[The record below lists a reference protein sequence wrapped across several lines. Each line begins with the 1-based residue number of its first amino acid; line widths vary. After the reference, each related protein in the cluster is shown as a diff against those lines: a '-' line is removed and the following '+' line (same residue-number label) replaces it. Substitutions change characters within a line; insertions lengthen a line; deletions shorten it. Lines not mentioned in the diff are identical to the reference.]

1 MEDVHGVDVSWL
13 HHSTRGKRTTADSL
27 FSVSRS
33 ANMFL
38 ADSVGSPDHH
48 HRQHAPSSPGLA
60 KDARPRTSSHG
71 GLPPP
76 GTHNERKSPESAVP
90 AVQQPSAPSPAP
102 STPTAAPPIP
112 TPAQKIPTKRPALLG
127 RASTDKPQQPGSVTP
142 PESRASLRKN
152 SWISSIS
159 SKFSSQNSPAQT
171 TQVQAQGSSANTSAA
186 DGVPATANGALNGIQ
201 TAANHSQTTY
211 EPYIPQQPK
220 GSFISNALRRLSS
233 GSQVGGSLG
242 KAIPNGG
249 VCPRKVMNVDPNRTR
264 CLLPELNQSKL
275 RRVAFCVDVEI
286 AGGPRYKDD
295 ADTEERQQKRKD
307 KKLKERGEGEALKNP
322 ESVAEDKDKEGVV
335 NIFDSQEVVGTEQ
348 APDPE
353 GTVVNDEKSEPS
365 KKKER
370 KKRSEAERKERKE
383 KKRRKA
389 EENGSIPLELTRDD
403 DEVSA
408 DGASEG
414 CTQAAPKHQD
424 RPTTDPLR
432 IYRRC
437 CQLRETP
444 ILKRISDQLSNP
456 AATALSAPGVV
467 ACLDLTGSRL
477 QLADVVTLSD
487 WLAIVPVKKLFL
499 DDADLND
506 EKTRLI
512 LAGLLAAKVPEAGKR
527 RKSASGEARNGSENV
542 EERCGVVKKLVLK
555 NNPKITVEG
564 WRHIALF
571 IYMCKSLLA
580 LDVSMIPF
588 PSSPP
593 QPAPQVPNGSPSAT
607 SDRKAASKDIAE
619 VVSKAISERLGGSKL
634 EELLL
639 SECSL
644 SSSSIR
650 KIVDGAIISGVQ
662 RLGLA
667 GNNVDGE
674 GLEHILHY
682 IKSGVC
688 QGLDLGGN
696 TLRDSISRLT
706 ECFTKDCPLWALSV
720 ADCDL
725 TPESLRIL
733 LPALGNLP
741 NFIFLDLSHNRDL
754 FSNSLSLSLLRR
766 YMPLFT
772 KLKRI
777 HLTDVS
783 LSQAD
788 VIGIAEV
795 IPECPVIAHVD
806 IQGNPKISALAVATT
821 EEEQEEAAAVYAS
834 LTLAAKVSQTI
845 VFLGVDVPGPESNE
859 VVKALAKQVIAYCLR
874 NMQNIEGVPELQN
887 ASRDAAL
894 PDVLQHLVGHADDT
908 STTSAD
914 DDAAPDDDYIV
925 GGTGVAKALSY
936 CLRQKESDLR
946 RTSIPASG
954 TATPRSSQATVSEE
968 SHRARIMSKNLLENA
983 RNIRQRLQMAL
994 TREAI
999 AGNEIPYRKF
1009 SGMFCNYVLNLT
1021 IIGRLIFLDQTLQ
1034 GMIKRFEDEYPETRI
1049 RPSDATSTTSSIPSS
1064 SPPLSTVPTLSTAT
1078 HNVFHDS
1085 DEDEPKALR
1094 SRHNSDVNLASRAQ
1108 TLEEGRLHRL
1118 GHRLRTE
1125 FINPSRPSS
1134 SHTEQADISGS
1145 MNDLGLPPHVMAL
1158 RHHLMTYSGE
1168 QLRAMTEGAGWE
1180 KAFNDIVE
1188 NAEELKRMEKENP
1201 EEFAKFRDTQIA
1213 ALKNASPSGDFS
1225 GRWNSIGKD
1234 NESAIED

>member
-13 HHSTRGKRTTADSL
+13 HHSSTR
-27 FSVSRS
+27 
-33 ANMFL
+33 
-38 ADSVGSPDHH
+38 DHH
-48 HRQHAPSSPGLA
+48 HRQYAPSSPGLP

-71 GLPPP
+71 GLPPN
-76 GTHNERKSPESAVP
+76 GTHNERKSPESATL

-102 STPTAAPPIP
+102 STPTPAQSTPTP
-112 TPAQKIPTKRPALLG
+112 TPAQKIPTKRPTLLG
-127 RASTDKPQQPGSVTP
+127 RAGSEKPQPGSVTP
-142 PESRASLRKN
+142 PESRTSLRKN

-171 TQVQAQGSSANTSAA
+171 TQVQAQGSSANINAA
-186 DGVPATANGALNGIQ
+186 EGAAATANGALNGIHAAATQ
-201 TAANHSQTTY
+201 THTAH
-211 EPYIPQQPK
+211 EPYVPQQPK

-242 KAIPNGG
+242 KAVPNGG

-264 CLLPELNQSKL
+264 CLVPELNQSKL

-286 AGGPRYKDD
+286 AGGPRYKDE
-295 ADTEERQQKRKD
+295 ADSEERKPKLKD
-307 KKLKERGEGEALKNP
+307 KKLKERGEGEALKHP
-322 ESVAEDKDKEGVV
+322 ESAAEEKEKVGDADAVA
-335 NIFDSQEVVGTEQ
+335 SQLVAGTEQ
-348 APDPE
+348 APILD
-353 GTVVNDEKSEPS
+353 GTVAIDERSEPS
-365 KKKER
+365 KKKEK

-389 EENGSIPLELTRDD
+389 EENGSVPLEITRDD

-414 CTQAAPKHQD
+414 STKPSPKHQD

-456 AATALSAPGVV
+456 TTIAHSAPGTV
-467 ACLDLTGSRL
+467 ASLDLTGSRL
-477 QLADVVTLSD
+477 QLADFVTLSD
-487 WLAIVPVKKLFL
+487 WLAVVPVKKLFL

-506 EKTRLI
+506 DKIRDI
-512 LAGLLAAKVPEAGKR
+512 LAGLLAAKVSQAGR
-527 RKSASGEARNGSENV
+527 RKKSTSGEANNGSENI
-542 EERCGVVKKLVLK
+542 EERSGVVKKLVLK
-555 NNPKITVEG
+555 NNPKITAEG

-571 IYMCKSLLA
+571 IYMCKSLIS
-580 LDVSMIPF
+580 LDMSMIPF
-588 PSSPP
+588 PSSTL
-593 QPAPQVPNGSPSAT
+593 QSAPQVPNGSLGAS
-607 SDRKAASKDIAE
+607 SDRNAASKDIAE
-619 VVSKAISERLGGSKL
+619 VISKAISGRLGGSKL

-639 SECSL
+639 SECGL
-644 SSSSIR
+644 STSSIR
-650 KIVDGAIISGVQ
+650 KVVDGAIVSGVQ

-667 GNNVDGE
+667 GNNIDEE
-674 GLEHILHY
+674 GLEHIMHY

-706 ECFTKDCPLWALSV
+706 ECFTKGCPLWALSV

-754 FSNSLSLSLLRR
+754 FSNSLSLCLLRK
-766 YMPLFT
+766 YMPQFK

-806 IQGNPKISALAVATT
+806 IQGNPKISALAAAST

-859 VVKALAKQVIAYCLR
+859 VVRALARQVIAYCLR

-887 ASRDAAL
+887 ASRDVVL

-908 STTSAD
+908 TVAPAD

-936 CLRQKESDLR
+936 CLRQNESDLR
-946 RTSIPASG
+946 RTSLP
-954 TATPRSSQATVSEE
+954 PTVSEE

-983 RNIRQRLQMAL
+983 RNIRQRLQIAL
-994 TREAI
+994 AREAN
-999 AGNEIPYRKF
+999 AGNDLPYR
-1009 SGMFCNYVLNLT
+1009 
-1021 IIGRLIFLDQTLQ
+1021 RLISLDQTLQ

-1049 RPSDATSTTSSIPSS
+1049 QSSDAASTTSSIPSS
-1064 SPPLSTVPTLSTAT
+1064 SPPLSAVPTLSPSAT
-1078 HNVFHDS
+1078 DNVLHDS

-1118 GHRLRTE
+1118 GHRIRTE

-1134 SHTEQADISGS
+1134 THTEQANMSGS
-1145 MNDLGLPPHVMAL
+1145 MHDFGLPPHVMAL
-1158 RHHLMTYSGE
+1158 RNHFATYSGE
-1168 QLRAMTEGAGWE
+1168 HIRDMTEGAGWE

-1213 ALKNASPSGDFS
+1213 ALKNARSSVDLGD
-1225 GRWNSIGKD
+1225 RWMTIGKE
-1234 NESAIED
+1234 NESAVED